1 MEKGVLYN
9 VVVRGGD
16 GIPVGQA
23 KNNRWYDLGSDVGQ
37 EISAEGVFEVGSGK
51 ARIEGLTL
59 IREDDGQVF
68 DLIPA

>member
-16 GIPVGQA
+16 GIPVGQV

-37 EISAEGVFEVGSGK
+37 EISAEGVFEVGNGK

-59 IREDDGQVF
+59 IREADGQVF